1 MAHHCSHRTKT
12 RLIACALES
21 IDVISRSPSAHFRRM
36 VPLPQSPTLG
46 IPANLLHDLNSQLGI
61 IVTHSDLIRLRA
73 GSDPDINRHVR
84 AIVDAANEIGDALT
98 KIVNR

>member
-1 MAHHCSHRTKT
+1 MHW
-12 RLIACALES
+12 E
-21 IDVISRSPSAHFRRM
+21 
-36 VPLPQSPTLG
+36 PQPKTLG
-46 IPANLLHDLNSQLGI
+46 IPANFVHDLNNQLGI
-61 IVTHSDLIRLRA
+61 IVAHSDLIRLRA